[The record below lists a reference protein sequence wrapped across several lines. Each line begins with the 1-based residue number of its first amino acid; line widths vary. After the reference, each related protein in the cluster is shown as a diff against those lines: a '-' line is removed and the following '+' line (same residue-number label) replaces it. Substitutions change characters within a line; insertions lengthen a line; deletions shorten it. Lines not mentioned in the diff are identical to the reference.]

1 MLSQRPGIE
10 VNTLIA
16 DLINKK
22 IETANLDY
30 KEGFEWTKE
39 NRDKRL
45 ELIKDI
51 LAMANTRD
59 GGTII
64 LGVKD
69 DTRELVGV
77 SKEIWDS
84 FDQSSVAEMVHR
96 YGKPKVN
103 LQVIKTKVH
112 AKLVVGLTIAEF
124 KDVPIICTDTITEL
138 LNNSRP
144 ILRKSAVY
152 IRTSAATTEEISSDQ
167 DMRELLSRAMLKRG
181 DDLLRSVERLIKG
194 KPLRPDEQSIDHYQK
209 EIQETDAWF
218 RDILQKGFQNSS
230 RWELVAHP
238 SQYLPER
245 IPHLPDLGRLIKESQ
260 VSLGEWPF
268 PCLDNQVTQ
277 STFNAGFQ
285 GYVDLE
291 DHREGVRFHKSGQF
305 IFKRALWEDLMGCKT
320 QSGKRTLSFVS
331 AIYSCT
337 EWLLFLSRLYE
348 LLAEANTVRIL
359 VRVVGC
365 KNRQL
370 ASFGE
375 SRRFRSDLYESQED
389 VISFQRDCTVEELRA
404 SSNEIAGTIVKH
416 IFHVFNLTD
425 ITDEAIA
432 LWQHKLLTRS

>member
-1 MLSQRPGIE
+1 

-30 KEGFEWTKE
+30 KEGFEWTRD
-39 NRDKRL
+39 NRDKRF

-96 YGKPKVN
+96 YSKPKVN
-103 LQVIKTKVH
+103 LQVIKTEIH
-112 AKLVVGLTIAEF
+112 TKLVVGLTIAEF
-124 KDVPIICTDTITEL
+124 EDVPIICTDTITEV
-138 LNNSRP
+138 LNPSRP

-194 KPLRPDEQSIDHYQK
+194 KPLRPDEQSVDLYQK
-209 EIQETDAWF
+209 EIQETEVWF
-218 RDILQKGFQNSS
+218 RNVLQKGFQSS
-230 RWELVAHP
+230 SHWEIIAHP
-238 SQYLPER
+238 AQYLSER
-245 IPHLPDLGRLIKESQ
+245 IPNLLDVERLIKESQ
-260 VSLGEWPF
+260 VSLGGWPF
-268 PCLDNQVTQ
+268 PYLGNQVKQ
-277 STFNAGFQ
+277 STFNTGFQ

-291 DHREGVRFHKSGQF
+291 DHREGFRFHKSGQF
-305 IFKRALWEDLMGCKT
+305 IFKQALLGDLMGYKT
-320 QSGKRTLSFVS
+320 QNGKRTLSFVS

-337 EWLLFLSRLYE
+337 EWVLFLSRLYQ
-348 LLAEANTVRIL
+348 LLAEVNTVRIL
-359 VRVVGC
+359 VRLVGC

-370 ASFGE
+370 ASFDA
-375 SRRFRSDLYESQED
+375 SIPFHSDWYESQED
-389 VISFQRDCTVEELRA
+389 VISFQRDYTVEELRA
-404 SSNEIAGTIVKH
+404 SSSEIAGTIVKH
-416 IFHVFNLTD
+416 IFHVFNWLN

-432 LWQHKLLTRS
+432 HWQHKLLSRSY